1 MSEGKQNKKDRE
13 NMSFEEAMAGLEA
26 VTAELAKEGLPLEEA
41 MALYGQGVELVR
53 VCNQKLEAAE
63 RTIKLLGCN
72 EDGEIT
78 ETDFLPKE

>member
-26 VTAELAKEGLPLEEA
+26 VTAALAKEGLPLEEA

-63 RTIKLLGCN
+63 RTIKLLGCT